1 MNWVFWAGSRGAFGR
16 AGLESGMFPATRAC
30 SGQASL
36 TLPWAG
42 DAPARRAGALGQVGE
57 LQPLPSLRMPPR
69 KAGPETFI
77 TTATGERLSFGCA
90 GPTKT
95 VLFMCF

>member
-1 MNWVFWAGSRGAFGR
+1 
-16 AGLESGMFPATRAC
+16 MFPATHAS

-57 LQPLPSLRMPPR
+57 LQPLPSLWMPPR
-69 KAGPETFI
+69 KAGPETSPRLQVKDFHLAVLVLQRLFYLCVSEPLKI
-77 TTATGERLSFGCA
+77 LLGHISGELIETLR
-90 GPTKT
+90 
-95 VLFMCF
+95 